1 MNIEFKSGFVAI
13 VGRPNTGKS
22 TLINALVGE
31 KIAIISDKPQ
41 TTRSLIRGMVTKNDY
56 QILIVDTPGI
66 HKPKTAL
73 GSRLNV
79 LSKETIS
86 EVDVIAV
93 CFPADQ
99 KIGPGDKF
107 IVEEIKKSKK
117 PKIALLTKSD
127 LVSKN
132 EILERLHEI
141 NTELAVLWQEIM
153 PISSVSLENLKVLE
167 EKIVENLPVSP
178 PLYPT
183 EITTDQTLETRIS
196 ELIREASLKD
206 LKEELPHS
214 VAVTIDEMLEAE
226 SRKGKILKIYASL
239 FVERDSQKS
248 ILIGSKGARLK
259 EIGST
264 ARAEIEKLIDQPVF
278 LDLRIK
284 VASEW
289 QSDPKLLSKLG
300 FDQYN

>member
-41 TTRSLIRGMVTKNDY
+41 TTRSLIRGMVTKSDY

-153 PISSVSLENLKVLE
+153 PISSVSLENLRVLE

-289 QSDPKLLSKLG
+289 QSDPNLLSKLG

>member
-41 TTRSLIRGMVTKNDY
+41 TTRSLIRGMVNKSDY

-226 SRKGKILKIYASL
+226 SRRGKILKIYASL

-289 QSDPKLLSKLG
+289 QSDPKLLSKMG

>member
-41 TTRSLIRGMVTKNDY
+41 TTRSLIRGMVNKSDY

-167 EKIVENLPVSP
+167 EKIAENLPVSP

>member
-226 SRKGKILKIYASL
+226 SRRGKILKIYASL

-259 EIGST
+259 EIGSS

>member
-41 TTRSLIRGMVTKNDY
+41 TTRSLIRGMVNKSDY

>member
-167 EKIVENLPVSP
+167 EKIVENLLVSP

-259 EIGST
+259 EIGSS

>member
-41 TTRSLIRGMVTKNDY
+41 TTRSLIRGMVNKSDY

-259 EIGST
+259 EIGSS

>member
-1 MNIEFKSGFVAI
+1 MNSEFKSGFVAI

-41 TTRSLIRGMVTKNDY
+41 TTRSLIRGMVNKSNY

-73 GSRLNV
+73 GSRLNL

-93 CFPADQ
+93 CFPANQ

-107 IVEEIKKSKK
+107 IVEETKKSKK

-132 EILERLHEI
+132 VILERLHEI
-141 NTELAVLWQEIM
+141 STEFEISWQEII
-153 PISSVSLENLKVLE
+153 PISSISLENLEVLE
-167 EKIVENLPVSP
+167 AKIVENLPLSP

-183 EITTDQTLETRIS
+183 GITTDQTIEIRIS
-196 ELIREASLKD
+196 ELIREAALKD

-214 VAVTIDEMLEAE
+214 VAVTIDEMLEAD

-248 ILIGSKGARLK
+248 ILIGSKGVRLK

-264 ARAEIEKLIDQPVF
+264 ARAEIERLIDQAVF

>member
-259 EIGST
+259 EIGSS

>member
-1 MNIEFKSGFVAI
+1 LNIEFKSGFVAI

-259 EIGST
+259 EIGSS

>member
-41 TTRSLIRGMVTKNDY
+41 TTRSLIRGMVNKSDY

-239 FVERDSQKS
+239 FVERNSQKS

>member
-1 MNIEFKSGFVAI
+1 LISEFKSGFVAI

-41 TTRSLIRGMVTKNDY
+41 TTRSLIRGMINKSNY

-99 KIGPGDKF
+99 KVGPGDKF

-141 NTELAVLWQEIM
+141 STELDVSWQEII

-167 EKIVENLPVSP
+167 EKIVENLPISP
-178 PLYPT
+178 ALYPT

-259 EIGST
+259 EIGSS